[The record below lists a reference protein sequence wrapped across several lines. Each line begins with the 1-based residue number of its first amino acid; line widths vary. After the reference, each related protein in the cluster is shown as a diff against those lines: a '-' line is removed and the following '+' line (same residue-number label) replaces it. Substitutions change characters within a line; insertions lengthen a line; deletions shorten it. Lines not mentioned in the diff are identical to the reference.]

1 VRLDHLLSK
10 EPFGALKSAS
20 CLGKSGVRIT
30 LEFSF
35 EVASLLRVML
45 FHVCQLLRVE
55 RNGRA

>member
-35 EVASLLRVML
+35 EAARVTP
-45 FHVCQLLRVE
+45 
-55 RNGRA
+55 